1 MKFSTLSSLALAVAS
16 AIASPI
22 TLVNRD
28 SSFDYNNDLV
38 RGVNL
43 GGWFVIEPFISP
55 SLFEAFGDNG
65 PLDEYTYT
73 QQLGKDEA
81 KKRLEKHWSTWIT
94 ENDIRQIAEWGFNH
108 VRIPV
113 GYWAFETFEGDPYVD
128 GQLQYLDKALEWVA
142 SNGLHAWVDLHGAP
156 GSQNG
161 FDNSG
166 WRDHLE
172 WQNGDNVEKTL
183 KVIEKVA
190 DRYASNPA
198 VTAIEVLNEPLGP
211 ALDMNRIK
219 KFFQDGYKRIKDKNP
234 NVNVVIHDAFQ
245 PIGSFN
251 GFMQPPEYNGVI
263 LDHHQYQVFEVG
275 QLQQSPEDHVSSA
288 CNIGK
293 SMHGENLWRITAEWS
308 AAMTDCTKWLNGVGT
323 WSRYEGKF
331 EDSPYI
337 GSCAGT
343 DDINTWSDDRKS
355 NTRKYVEAQMD
366 AYDQGN
372 GWIFWT
378 YKTERS
384 LEWDVSKL
392 IKNGLF
398 PQPLDDRQYQNQ
410 CGF

>member
-1 MKFSTLSSLALAVAS
+1 MKFSTLSSLALAVAT
-16 AIASPI
+16 AIASPV

-43 GGWFVIEPFISP
+43 GGWLLVEPFITP
-55 SLFEAFGDNG
+55 SLFEAFDGNG

-81 KKRLEKHWSTWIT
+81 KKRLQKHWSSFIT
-94 ENDIRQIAEWGFNH
+94 EGDISQIAEWGFNH

-113 GYWAFETFEGDPYVD
+113 GYWAFETFEGDPYVQ
-128 GQLQYLDKALEWVA
+128 GQLEYLDQALEWVA

-183 KVIEKVA
+183 KVLEKVA
-190 DRYASNPA
+190 DRYATNPA

-211 ALDMNRIK
+211 SLDMDRIK
-219 KFFQDGYKRIKDKNP
+219 QFFQDGYKRIKDKNS

-251 GFMQPPEYNGVI
+251 DFMQPPEYNGVI
-263 LDHHQYQVFEVG
+263 LDHHQYQVFEAG
-275 QLQQSPEDHVSSA
+275 QLQQSADDHVSSA

-293 SMHGENLWRITAEWS
+293 SMYGENLWRITGEWS
-308 AAMTDCTKWLNGVGT
+308 AALTDCTKWLNGVGT
-323 WSRYEGKF
+323 WSRYEGKY
-331 EDSPYI
+331 DNSPYI

-343 DDINTWSDDRKS
+343 DDINTWSDERKS

-384 LEWDVSKL
+384 LEWDMTKL